1 MGNIRKSKK
10 QPKVKEPVRL
20 RYKEL
25 ANGCN
30 SIYLDIYTSG
40 QRHYEFL
47 KLYLT
52 PESTPLDKEQNRQT
66 LEIAKTIQSQRIVD
80 LQKAEHG
87 LSNTS
92 NKKQKMLLVDYIKH
106 VSESKS
112 PQTKRSYDTLIL
124 FVQDF
129 APNTTMKQ
137 ADKDFC
143 LNFIHHLKNAKS
155 KRAKEAKPLTTN
167 TQIAYLKKLKVV
179 FRSAVENGIINKNP
193 FDSISKE
200 QRPKRTATEIPFLTF
215 DEVQRLNA
223 TPCSTDIK
231 AAYLFACYTGL
242 RFSDI
247 SRLTWGNIKKVN
259 NETMLV
265 YKQKKTGK
273 QEYLN
278 LANPA
283 LSILKEKTRQTDT
296 DKIFQLWTNENTNRH
311 LRRFATDAGL
321 DGDKVTF
328 HTARHTAAT
337 MLLSLGVP
345 IEVVSKI
352 LGHADIRTTQ
362 IYAKVLAEQV
372 KTGIHKLDNIFD
384 NNKISTI

>member
-1 MGNIRKSKK
+1 MGNNKKSRK

-20 RYKEL
+20 RFKEL
-25 ANGCN
+25 ANGCK
-30 SIYLDIYTSG
+30 SIYLDIYING

-47 KLYLT
+47 KLYII
-52 PESTPLDKEQNRQT
+52 PEKTPLDKDQNRQT
-66 LEIAKTIQSQRIVD
+66 LEIAKTIQSQRIID

-92 NKKQKMLLVDYIKH
+92 NKKQKMLLVDYIKYI
-106 VSESKS
+106 SESKN

-129 APNTTMKQ
+129 APNATLKQ

-143 LNFIHHLKNAKS
+143 LDFINYLQNAKG
-155 KRAKEAKPLTTN
+155 KRAKQAKPLTAN
-167 TQIAYLKKLKVV
+167 TQIAYMKKLKVV
-179 FRSAVENGIINKNP
+179 LRNAVENGIINKNP
-193 FDSISKE
+193 FDSINKE
-200 QRPKRTATEIPFLTF
+200 QCPKHTVTEIPFLTL

-223 TPCSTDIK
+223 TPCHTDIK

-247 SRLTWGNIKKVN
+247 SRLTWANIKEVN

-278 LANPA
+278 LAKPA
-283 LSILKEKTRQTDT
+283 LSILKEKGRQTDT

-311 LRRFATDAGL
+311 LRRFATSADL

-337 MLLSLGVP
+337 MLLSLGVA

-352 LGHADIRTTQ
+352 LGHADIKTTQ

-372 KTGIHKLDNIFD
+372 KTGIHRLDNLFD
-384 NNKISTI
+384 KQ

>member
-1 MGNIRKSKK
+1 MGNTKK
-10 QPKVKEPVRL
+10 QPKVKDPVRI
-20 RYKEL
+20 RFKEMR
-25 ANGCN
+25 NGHK
-30 SIYLDIYTSG
+30 SIFLDTYLNG
-40 QRHYEFL
+40 KRHKEYL
-47 KLYLT
+47 KLYII
-52 PESTPLDKEQNRQT
+52 PEKTPLDKAKNRQT
-66 LEIAKTIQSQRIVD
+66 LEIVKTIQSQRIVD

-87 LSNTS
+87 LKSIS
-92 NKKQKMLLVDYIKH
+92 DKKQKMLLVDYIKY
-106 VSESKS
+106 VSESKN

-129 APNTTMKQ
+129 SSTTTLKQ
-137 ADKDFC
+137 VDKDFC
-143 LNFIHHLKNAKS
+143 IGFINYLKNAKG
-155 KRAKEAKPLTTN
+155 KRAKKAKPLTTN

-179 FRSAVENGIINKNP
+179 FRSAIENGIINKNP

-200 QRPKRTATEIPFLTF
+200 QLPKRAATEIPFLTF

-247 SRLTWGNIKKVN
+247 SRLTWGNIKEVN
-259 NETMLV
+259 KETMIV

-278 LANPA
+278 LATPA
-283 LSILKEKTRQTDT
+283 LSILKGKKRQADT
-296 DKIFQLWTNENTNRH
+296 DEIFQLWTNENTNRH

-321 DGDKVTF
+321 DGCKVTF

-337 MLLSLGVP
+337 MLLNLGVA

-352 LGHADIRTTQ
+352 LGHSDIKTTQ

-372 KTGIHKLDNIFD
+372 KTGIHRLDTLFD
-384 NNKISTI
+384 KSDRLTD